1 MSLQRGNGLLDSC
14 WLPQA
19 WPRLWDSTFISIRRG
34 ELKKQQLMKSINRE
48 PSAPRDFAA
57 VLKSDATVVE
67 PGEIAGI
74 FSNNR
79 QRGERR

>member
-1 MSLQRGNGLLDSC
+1 MSLQHGNGLLDSC

-34 ELKKQQLMKSINRE
+34 ELKKSIMKCINRE

-57 VLKSDATVVE
+57 VSKSDATVE
-67 PGEIAGI
+67 NPA
-74 FSNNR
+74 R
-79 QRGERR
+79 

>member
-34 ELKKQQLMKSINRE
+34 ELKNS
-48 PSAPRDFAA
+48 S
-57 VLKSDATVVE
+57 
-67 PGEIAGI
+67 
-74 FSNNR
+74 
-79 QRGERR
+79 